1 MAFWQILQLMA
12 HLVGYKIRF
21 LDLVTS
27 LSDLFE
33 EEVVT
38 KSGET
43 VNKWIANQGGW
54 VSI

>member
-1 MAFWQILQLMA
+1 MTQLA
-12 HLVGYKIRF
+12 GRDIQF

-43 VNKWIANQGGW
+43 VNKCIANQGGW